1 MQQIELRTIG
11 SDNNPIKI
19 YWNIRNNKVDEY
31 LLIMSI
37 TSGVYGLE
45 HYDLS
50 VFKEVT
56 ALFISKARSFEK
68 YQNQLFYILS
78 NTDENCAI
86 YLNNKI
92 YEKWGIEIT
101 FTNHAKIEA

>member
-1 MQQIELRTIG
+1 MKQIELRTIG
-11 SDNNPIKI
+11 SDNKPIKI

-37 TSGVYGLE
+37 TAGIYGLE

-50 VFKEVT
+50 VFTEVT
-56 ALFISKARSFEK
+56 ALFISKARSLQK
-68 YQNQLFYILS
+68 YQNQLIYILS

-101 FTNHAKIEA
+101 FKNPTKIVA

>member
-1 MQQIELRTIG
+1 MQQIELRKIG
-11 SDNNPIKI
+11 TKNDPIKI
-19 YWNIRNNKVDEY
+19 YWNIRNNKVHEC

-37 TSGVYGLE
+37 TSGIYGLE

-50 VFKEVT
+50 VFKELT

-86 YLNNKI
+86 YLNTKI

-101 FTNHAKIEA
+101 FKNPARIEA